1 LAAARKLILEDLQAN
16 KIKLAYEPWTEEDK
30 AALQEYQEFQAQPW
44 PEDFEEAM
52 ALSEQKDE
60 SHKAFK
66 ETRAYSMRQLEKDI
80 QAAEDVLALGDEYD
94 RSVIKRNA
102 MTYAYSSRQFGFADQ
117 LRSDWMNDFTK
128 EVRQNKR
135 EKHPFGKDRGYHAAF
150 YLAGIHEKAIE
161 QTVRSAAAGMKFLQ
175 DVGVILAVDA
185 SEDDIAADKKRNF
198 NGRHFRFENVMGFPF
213 FQYYRKGSTK
223 KQKVSFWDREAQ
235 LYDKKNQSY
244 YRRYSDRVDVD
255 KVRNGISPNT
265 IHSQDGCH
273 LLMTALALKDEGVT
287 SFMVVHDSFA
297 TTIADCNKLDEILR
311 KQFIDQYSDYCLF
324 EDVLEQAK
332 ARHSNP
338 NSVEWPA
345 IPKKGHLGQLLDLSE
360 ILNSEYFFN

>member
-1 LAAARKLILEDLQAN
+1 MAQLQERRAKLREWSAAALDATQSGIQHFAAASLNPADGEKVNCTASTQSDKPYDFYAACLAAARKLIIQDLQDN

-52 ALSEQKDE
+52 ALSEQKNE

-80 QAAEDVLALGDEYD
+80 QAAGCVGPGDEYD

-128 EVRQNKR
+128 EVRQKKR

-161 QTVRSAAAGMKFLQ
+161 QTVQSAAAGMKFLQ

-185 SEDDIAADKKRNF
+185 SEDDIEADKKRNF
-198 NGRHFRFENVMGFPF
+198 NGRHFRLKMSWASVLPILPEG
-213 FQYYRKGSTK
+213 QHQKAEGS
-223 KQKVSFWDREAQ
+223 
-235 LYDKKNQSY
+235 
-244 YRRYSDRVDVD
+244 
-255 KVRNGISPNT
+255 
-265 IHSQDGCH
+265 
-273 LLMTALALKDEGVT
+273 
-287 SFMVVHDSFA
+287 
-297 TTIADCNKLDEILR
+297 
-311 KQFIDQYSDYCLF
+311 
-324 EDVLEQAK
+324 
-332 ARHSNP
+332 
-338 NSVEWPA
+338 
-345 IPKKGHLGQLLDLSE
+345 LG
-360 ILNSEYFFN
+360 